1 MDCIVHGF
9 AESDMAERLSLVL
22 SLVVASGLVSPWNAF
37 GSVPSSLVF
46 WKSLEGSM
54 LFFVCLVE
62 FAWENIWPWSV
73 VCKFYLNYRFGS
85 TSSDWSVQ
93 VIYFFLLQFWYTVFL
108 KTCPFFVLCW
118 ICWQN
123 NSTQFSFFISVVSVI
138 NSPLPFL
145 IYFRCI
151 FFYNFKIS
159 NLFPIWSYL
168 LVSADFRFCFFL
180 S

>member
-62 FAWENIWPWSV
+62 FA
-73 VCKFYLNYRFGS
+73 
-85 TSSDWSVQ
+85 
-93 VIYFFLLQFWYTVFL
+93 
-108 KTCPFFVLCW
+108 
-118 ICWQN
+118 
-123 NSTQFSFFISVVSVI
+123 
-138 NSPLPFL
+138 
-145 IYFRCI
+145 
-151 FFYNFKIS
+151 
-159 NLFPIWSYL
+159 
-168 LVSADFRFCFFL
+168 
-180 S
+180 